1 MDKIA
6 SAGRPVSVLNLFAY
20 TGGATVAAA
29 SAGAQVVH
37 VDAAKGMVQW
47 AKENAALSG
56 LADRPIRYIT
66 DDVFKFV
73 QRERGG
79 EQIRCDHYGPS
90 VLWPRT
96 KWRNVE
102 A

>member
-1 MDKIA
+1 M
-6 SAGRPVSVLNLFAY
+6 G
-20 TGGATVAAA
+20 
-29 SAGAQVVH
+29 Q
-37 VDAAKGMVQW
+37 
-47 AKENAALSG
+47 ENAALSG

-90 VLWPRT
+90 VLWPRPSGET
-96 KWRNVE
+96 WKLEQSLYPFLESRLSIVSDNPLFMLINSYTTGISLPF
-102 A
+102 